1 MIEMNCARAGEGA
14 LKAALMDSMFRLR
27 ARVFAE
33 RLGWDV
39 RVEQGREHD
48 WFDLIGPHYLVA
60 HFGGPQPQALG
71 CCRLLPSTG
80 PNMLRDV
87 FAGLLGLEEVPAAA
101 DVLEVSRFA
110 VDERCTAGGCGFSQV
125 PAALVAAALL
135 ESASLGARS
144 LVGVTS
150 AAFERML
157 QGLGIELRRL
167 AQPRRIGS
175 VMSLAFELPLHADNL
190 AIADRLAL
198 PKSAVAA
205 LPRAA

>member
-1 MIEMNCARAGEGA
+1 MIEMSFARAGEGA
-14 LKAALMDSMFRLR
+14 LQATLMDSMFRLR
-27 ARVFAE
+27 ARVFAQ

-48 WFDLIGPHYLVA
+48 WFDLIGPRYLVA
-60 HFGGPQPQALG
+60 HSGGAQAQALG

-87 FAGLLGLEEVPAAA
+87 FAGLLGVDSVPAAP

-110 VDERCTAGGCGFSQV
+110 VDDACTAGGCGFSQV
-125 PAALVAAALL
+125 PAALVSSALC
-135 ESASLGARS
+135 ESAAIGARS

-157 QGLGIELRRL
+157 LGLGIELRRL
-167 AQPRRIGS
+167 ARPRRIGS

-190 AIADRLAL
+190 AIAGRHLRAMPQAL
-198 PKSAVAA
+198 SM
-205 LPRAA
+205 PRAA

>member
-1 MIEMNCARAGEGA
+1 MIELSFARAGEGA
-14 LKAALMDSMFRLR
+14 LQAALMDSMFRLR

-33 RLGWDV
+33 RLRWDV

-48 WFDLIGPHYLVA
+48 WFDLIGPRYLIA
-60 HFGGPQPQALG
+60 HSGGGLPQALG

-87 FAGLLGLEEVPAAA
+87 FAGLLDVDAVPAGP

-110 VDERCTAGGCGFSQV
+110 VDDECTAGGCGFSQV
-125 PAALVAAALL
+125 PAALVAAALT
-135 ESASLGARS
+135 ESAAQGARS
-144 LVGVTS
+144 LIGVTS

-157 QGLGIELRRL
+157 LGLGVELRRL
-167 AQPRRIGS
+167 ARPRRIGS

-190 AIADRLAL
+190 AAAARHAL
-198 PKSAVAA
+198 PARADLAHAA
-205 LPRAA
+205 